1 MPRAKSHHTND
12 RGNPI
17 TPQQRWDRDNQFG
30 KTDSPRDQK
39 RRADRNRYQRDR
51 YNRLKRQRPVSLAK
65 AARYLEVTEEELI
78 ELLDRGVIVSAWDGG
93 KCVVLWEAVLDYQV
107 KRREAV
113 LSTLVEQ
120 AQEFDMG
127 Y

>member
-65 AARYLEVTEEELI
+65 AARYLEVSLEELI
-78 ELLDRGVIVSAWDGG
+78 ELLVQGVIVSTGAGG
-93 KCVVLWEAVLDYQV
+93 DRVVLWGDVIDYQHKKV
-107 KRREAV
+107 
-113 LSTLVEQ
+113 Q
-120 AQEFDMG
+120 
-127 Y
+127 

>member
-39 RRADRNRYQRDR
+39 RREKRNQYERDR

-65 AARYLEVTEEELI
+65 AARYLEVSLDEIL
-78 ELLDRGVIVSAWDGG
+78 ELLGQGVIVSTGVGSDR
-93 KCVVLWEAVLDYQV
+93 VVLWGAVIDY
-107 KRREAV
+107 RENNCN
-113 LSTLVEQ
+113 
-120 AQEFDMG
+120 
-127 Y
+127 